1 MFSAN
6 YRVLGAKIQ
15 YHRKIKG
22 LTQQQLAGAIGISTN
37 YLSAIERGVVQ
48 GYPVS
53 IVWSVAKILGIKA
66 EDLLKE

>member
-15 YHRKIKG
+15 YNRKIKG

-37 YLSAIERGVVQ
+37 YLSAIKRGAVQ

-53 IVWSVAKILGIKA
+53 IVWSVAKILEIKA